1 MNISIRGRRVPV
13 SPLLHD
19 YSTARARTAFASL
32 EGKVERVDVVFTD
45 LNGPRGG
52 RAQACRLF
60 VRLWNHRT
68 VIAEARE
75 LDFYSAVRRGTAR
88 ARQAVGKALR
98 AMKEASKATVLVP
111 RTSQEPRPSRRWVA
125 PLRRADV

>member
-1 MNISIRGRRVPV
+1 MKEETMNISIRGRRVAV

-19 YSTARARTAFASL
+19 YSTHRAWTAFGSL
-32 EGKVERVDVVFTD
+32 EDKVERVDVVFTD

-60 VRLWNHRT
+60 VRLWNRRT

-75 LDFYSAVRRGTAR
+75 LDFYRAVRRGTAR
-88 ARQAVGKALR
+88 ARHAVRQALG
-98 AMKEASKATVLVP
+98 AMKEASKARIPVR
-111 RTSQEPRPSRRWVA
+111 RTI
-125 PLRRADV
+125 